1 MFCSLLSDSINSLFL
16 LIQLTELTWLD
27 TGFDRLADDPILLS
41 LVLCLVEL
49 DFLKQLSTDT
59 DVLNKKI
66 IKVKISILKVKIARI
81 LIS

>member
-1 MFCSLLSDSINSLFL
+1 MFCFLLSDSINSLFL
-16 LIQLTELTWLD
+16 LVQLTELTWLD

-49 DFLKQLSTDT
+49 DFLKQLSTD
-59 DVLNKKI
+59 VLNKKI
-66 IKVKISILKVKIARI
+66 IKVKISILKVKIART